1 MHGVRIARNSRAAA
15 RLRAHAREK
24 ETGKRQRPNGR
35 ATGSPAPDSIAP
47 SLLLS
52 AASPMATPL
61 SIPVLDLRLS
71 EEALSPQLRAAC
83 ESVGF
88 FFVEHTGVEELQAKA
103 LAESRRFFALPLQDK
118 LPLKAT
124 VESNNRG
131 YTVLGEETL
140 DPCSQSRGGADAQR
154 RFSFL

>member
-1 MHGVRIARNSRAAA
+1 
-15 RLRAHAREK
+15 
-24 ETGKRQRPNGR
+24 
-35 ATGSPAPDSIAP
+35 
-47 SLLLS
+47 
-52 AASPMATPL
+52 MATPL

-71 EEALSPQLRAAC
+71 EEALAPQLRAAC

-140 DPCSQSRGGADAQR
+140 DPGSQSRGGAVAP
-154 RFSFL
+154 LL